1 MTRPKKSET
10 GRWENGLEPS
20 LANLTEE
27 SVARLL
33 LLLKLKP
40 VLTRLPPAAADP
52 RRICREN
59 PRGACGGNRIN
70 GQVGKMAARPLIA
83 ARAGF
88 CAWDQP
94 GLGGPSPGWSQEPV
108 RH

>member
-1 MTRPKKSET
+1 MSKHAQVKKSQEFDM
-10 GRWENGLEPS
+10 
-20 LANLTEE
+20 
-27 SVARLL
+27 LL
-33 LLLKLKP
+33 
-40 VLTRLPPAAADP
+40 LTRLPPAAADP